1 MRQYKII
8 SWCIQGHFEQFLNLC
23 MTYCLANIPW
33 KDHSKERYGELL
45 WGKKE
50 GKDIFSVCVN
60 KYFLFVLTVRLPR
73 PYISNK
79 PVSTSL
85 QWHKFLQ
92 MHHSFVF
99 CHFLSIPSKIH
110 LLVWVKSFQ
119 QHAFSWIIYLHSFTE
134 LFHKIFP
141 CSSEQIAIIHEN
153 YCNLLW

>member
-1 MRQYKII
+1 MTKFNAIARQSTRNHKR
-8 SWCIQGHFEQFLNLC
+8 SQNL
-23 MTYCLANIPW
+23 TNLTPPPPPPPPT
-33 KDHSKERYGELL
+33 KKSGYGP
-45 WGKKE
+45 

-73 PYISNK
+73 PYISSK
-79 PVSTSL
+79 PVRTSL

-119 QHAFSWIIYLHSFTE
+119 QHAFSRKIYLHSFTE

-153 YCNLLW
+153 YL